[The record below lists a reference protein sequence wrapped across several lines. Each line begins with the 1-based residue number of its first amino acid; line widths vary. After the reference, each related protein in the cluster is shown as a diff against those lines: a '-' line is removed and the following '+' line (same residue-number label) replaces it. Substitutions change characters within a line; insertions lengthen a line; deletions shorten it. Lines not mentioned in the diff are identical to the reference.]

1 MRLGYL
7 LSLVTLVKVFGLPFI
22 SLTPSPIDTQ
32 WLAMDTGSVR
42 ALTGVATQGSAPTE
56 EWVWLCTLNVRND
69 NSTWTYVSFIS
80 MFIYLSIYVYIYIY
94 IYIYGYNGWLFPG
107 NVGMGNAVV
116 SSYFSVVWT
125 RYIRI
130 EPIQWV
136 GHIRMRAG
144 VYIQE
149 DCS

>member
-1 MRLGYL
+1 MRLGCL

-80 MFIYLSIYVYIYIY
+80 IFIYLSFYVYIYIY
-94 IYIYGYNGWLFPG
+94 IYIFIYLYIYLYIYIYVSISMGTM
-107 NVGMGNAVV
+107 VG
-116 SSYFSVVWT
+116 FSRGTWAWET
-125 RYIRI
+125 L
-130 EPIQWV
+130 W
-136 GHIRMRAG
+136 
-144 VYIQE
+144 
-149 DCS
+149 